1 VPVSVRLERLAVL
14 DTVQVR
20 ARRARLLGPDRV
32 EFERRRRQGFGRFFD
47 SEQLGQFRMSRI
59 SDLFWQVPG
68 MRVQAGGPGGDRLV
82 MRASVLGSE
91 CTPDVHVDRMR
102 LPPEMP
108 LDLAVRPADIRAVE
122 VYTRAM
128 QTPPEFAINGASG
141 CGAVVIWTSWR
152 MNASRARR

>member
-1 VPVSVRLERLAVL
+1 
-14 DTVQVR
+14 
-20 ARRARLLGPDRV
+20 
-32 EFERRRRQGFGRFFD
+32 
-47 SEQLGQFRMSRI
+47 
-59 SDLFWQVPG
+59 
-68 MRVQAGGPGGDRLV
+68 
-82 MRASVLGSE
+82 
-91 CTPDVHVDRMR
+91 
-102 LPPEMP
+102 MP